1 MILGVYMY
9 REIMIESCGAR
20 DIVPIFSGYELCE
33 KGHSFGPYTRN
44 YYLIHFC
51 LSGKGKLFD
60 KFGEHEIKKG
70 ELFIIRPGEITTYTA
85 DESDPWEYAWISFG
99 GEVAKIF
106 DTDSSVYPY
115 PIEAGIAIRELWQE
129 GVSSPYAFISFI
141 YKLIH
146 QLFGEKKESYTI
158 AEKMKR
164 YIKFNY
170 MEDISVEKISD
181 YFGFERSYLYRTF
194 KNAYGIGIKEYIV
207 KTRMEQ
213 AKNLLKKG
221 YSVGSTAHAV
231 GYRDQFNFSK
241 AYKKH
246 FGVAPKKEG

>member
-1 MILGVYMY
+1 MSA
-9 REIMIESCGAR
+9 EIMIENCESR
-20 DIVPIFSGYELCE
+20 DFVPIFSGYELCE
-33 KGHSFGPYTRN
+33 KNHSFGPYTRN

-51 LSGKGKLFD
+51 LDGCGRLFD
-60 KFGEHEIKKG
+60 KYGTHEIKKG

-85 DESDPWEYAWISFG
+85 DADHPWEYAWIAFG
-99 GEVAKIF
+99 GSSAKIF
-106 DTDSSVYPY
+106 DTGASVYPY
-115 PIEAGIAIRELWQE
+115 PSEIGLTMRELTE
-129 GVSSPYAFISFI
+129 DKVTSPYAIISVL

-146 QLFGEKKESYTI
+146 HLFGEKKESYGI

-170 MEDISVEKISD
+170 MEDIGVEKISS
-181 YFGFERSYLYRTF
+181 YFGFERSYLYRVF

-213 AKNLLKKG
+213 AKILLAKG

-246 FGVAPKKEG
+246 FGTSPQKTERTQA

>member
-1 MILGVYMY
+1 ML
-9 REIMIESCGAR
+9 RETMIESCDAK
-20 DIVPIFSGYELCE
+20 DIVPIFSGHQLCN

-51 LSGKGKLFD
+51 LKGKGKLFD
-60 KFGEHEIKKG
+60 KYGEHEIKKG

-85 DESDPWEYAWISFG
+85 DNEDPWEYIWIAFG
-99 GEVAKIF
+99 GTAAKIF
-106 DTDSSVYPY
+106 NTEASVYLY
-115 PIEAGIAIRELWQE
+115 TIETGIAVYDLWQD
-129 GVSSPYAFISFI
+129 GVTSPYAFISFI

-158 AEKMKR
+158 AQRMKR

-194 KNAYGIGIKEYIV
+194 KSTYGIGIKEYIV

-213 AKNLLKKG
+213 AKNLLKNG